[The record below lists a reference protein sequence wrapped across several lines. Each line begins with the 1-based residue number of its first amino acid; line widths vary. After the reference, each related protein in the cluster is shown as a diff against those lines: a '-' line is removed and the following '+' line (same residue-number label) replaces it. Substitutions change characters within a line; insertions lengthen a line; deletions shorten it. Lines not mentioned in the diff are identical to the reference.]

1 MYYKSTDPNISTNDW
16 ISLNTSAIPQAL
28 VSGEGSDL
36 EGDLFPTGPA
46 PDFESLADGRGM
58 DPTDLFHELA
68 EDHWLDEWDEDF
80 EPTEIEWDDL
90 PYDQRQKFFDGLP
103 LEVREIT
110 LEWPIWYTL
119 WVIESS
125 TYNTAIE
132 DHLVKCGF
140 TPVRNSLIDDHF
152 GLVVGIDGAGYSF
165 HGQHWIPLRVACAW
179 EQLQKENDY
188 RSADARKSPAEIAK
202 ENAELFRMLKAE
214 SDRQSGPCAQLRG
227 ILALI
232 GD

>member
-1 MYYKSTDPNISTNDW
+1 MYYKATDPNISTDDW

-28 VSGEGSDL
+28 VSGAGTDR
-36 EGDLFPTGPA
+36 EGDLFPMGPA

-58 DPTDLFHELA
+58 TPTDLFHELA

-80 EPTEIEWDDL
+80 DPSETEWEDL
-90 PYDQRQKFFDGLP
+90 PYDQQQKFFDELP
-103 LEVREIT
+103 FDVREIT
-110 LEWPIWYTL
+110 LEWPMWGTL

-140 TPVRNSLIDDHF
+140 TPVRNSLIDDHC

-179 EQLQKENDY
+179 EQLQKVNDY
-188 RSADARKSPAEIAK
+188 NIAAARKSPAELAK
-202 ENAELFRMLKAE
+202 ANAELFRMLKAE
-214 SDRQSGPCAQLRG
+214 SDRHSGPCAQLRE